1 MNLFVYLSL
10 SIYLS
15 VCLSIS
21 ICLYLFISIYLA
33 VCLSIY
39 GVISDEWEPVTSGP
53 PVAGFQSP

>member
-15 VCLSIS
+15 DCLSIS
-21 ICLYLFISIYLA
+21 IYLYLFISIYLA

-39 GVISDEWEPVTSGP
+39 GFISDE
-53 PVAGFQSP
+53 